1 MDCPTTVKAVEVS
14 TTAKPV
20 TQTALVEVNNA
31 LVNVI
36 PFVVALGSINK
47 NPPVKAKII
56 KLPTKTIAGLK

>member
-1 MDCPTTVKAVEVS
+1 MKSFAVS

-31 LVNVI
+31 FVNVI

-47 NPPVKAKII
+47 NAPAMSNII
-56 KLPTKTIAGLK
+56 KLPTNTMAGLKYTS